1 MSLFKFMV
9 YCLFVY
15 VSIVSLPAHA
25 EQSVANPE
33 TTDAASTVTQQW
45 IKERK
50 AVITKAQAALKKAR
64 KALQAEEQALQKK
77 IDSLAKTEKITQ
89 PMLED
94 AAKKRQ
100 TANQKVEELRVE
112 RQRVQ
117 DSLDKHSARLTELQ
131 TTLQKLTQIPRA
143 ELTVDQNQEISAV
156 KKDVALYKPAVE
168 LGQQYLELLK
178 TQTELAIKQTLVAI
192 EWHSQL
198 QTVHQTHLLKERE
211 RAITDSQATLARH
224 KETLLAAQ
232 SDMPNKIAA
241 LKTAEST
248 VDMLKKQFDKAALD
262 KQTVEVEVKNLES
275 EQQSAKSNLDNK
287 SKHLKEQEE
296 KLENIRKTPPV
307 EPEQMPLH
315 EKRIAVLDN
324 HIKLQK
330 KALKL
335 EQQQL
340 DLVTPHIEQA
350 KNRLDIARRWYDKLQ
365 TVYHLRQKQELEK
378 QIQQE
383 QQRYLD
389 MAAKL
394 HKELDFIPALEKNSA
409 QRYLLGVKIQ
419 EANEFAQRVVRQLTI
434 RHIRNQFHQWEK
446 MAEEREEMRD
456 IDISQSKLDNT
467 KAVITELNTFRL
479 KLQEIQTLLEKKMAA
494 FEKQQEVVKE
504 QGEILSGQAL
514 SNNTEAQKLLTKL
527 KNLISQELDHVL
539 PLLKN
544 GYELLKWLEKVYREN
559 LHRALLRQRHLPSA
573 EWWSL
578 IKEIG
583 TIPSIVLQHLQH
595 TGREFWKVFQQT
607 SKQRWLIIG
616 ILMLVW
622 LSLVIG
628 LSVWAKRIFKTSDS
642 VEKRGSLLKN
652 LGNGSSPSVFNT
664 PKLPSLGGGME
675 GFPSLLLVGLR
686 LWQKNTVTIAVT
698 GVFLLIIWLTQANQ
712 LSTLVALILLL
723 TWLGGKLLIDLSGL
737 LLSASESKS
746 QYTTKLSRQVRWT
759 IIVLGLLIVI
769 TALLHLESEGQVGL
783 SLPTRDLVDTLFMVL
798 LVLTIPV
805 FMRVRMLILTLMRT
819 THTKGYWLL
828 AINLISLLLPGII
841 LVVSILGVT
850 GYIPLGWTLAHYS
863 SLFLLVLFAWLI
875 ARGILNEL
883 VGLWKNSVLEDDS
896 QSGSLW
902 AEDLIPLVHK
912 LLGLALLGLVVIAIL
927 GLSGGYS
934 DVAIREDIEKVLF
947 FSFITFENGNQIT
960 VLGVLLSLLLVW
972 LVFWLGGWFRRV
984 SYRWLL
990 IQITDTGIRH
1000 SLSVFIQ
1007 YIVILV
1013 GLLIALKTFGIDPTA
1028 LVVLA
1033 GAVGVGIGFGL
1044 QNIADNFV
1052 SGILL
1057 LIERPLQ
1064 VGDFV
1069 EIESPQGADI
1079 VYSGTVILIGIRSL
1093 TLETEDSKKVVVP
1106 NSKLISGPFTNW
1118 AGCRTTDESGDEGE
1132 GEGTVLHTD
1141 LDIGISYDSDPH
1153 LAENLIKA
1161 VLEEMPEVL
1170 SEQAFG
1176 IYLLGF
1182 ADFKINFRVD
1192 YYIDS
1197 QSANSAQ
1204 VKSKVL
1210 FGIWDRFKEAGI
1222 KMPYPPQGLPLQSVS

>member
-15 VSIVSLPAHA
+15 VSIVGLPAQA

-33 TTDAASTVTQQW
+33 TTEAASTVTLQW
-45 IKERK
+45 IKARK
-50 AVITKAQAALKKAR
+50 AAITKAQAALKQDR
-64 KALQAEEQALQKK
+64 KALQAEEQTRQNR
-77 IDSLAKTEKITQ
+77 IDSLAKPENITQ
-89 PMLED
+89 QMLED
-94 AAKKRQ
+94 AAKKRD

-117 DSLDKHSARLTELQ
+117 DSLDKHSARFTELQ
-131 TTLQKLTQIPRA
+131 TTLQKLSQIPRA
-143 ELTVDQNQEISAV
+143 ELTVVQNQERTAV
-156 KKDVALYKPAVE
+156 EKDVALYKPAVE
-168 LGQQYLELLK
+168 LGQQYLELFK
-178 TQTELAIKQTLVAI
+178 TQTELAIKQALVAI
-192 EWHSQL
+192 EWDSQL
-198 QTVHQTHLLKERE
+198 QTAHQTHLLKKRE
-211 RAITDSQATLARH
+211 QAITDNQTALAH
-224 KETLLAAQ
+224 YKETLHAAQ
-232 SDMPNKIAA
+232 SDLPNKIAA
-241 LKTAEST
+241 LETTEST
-248 VDMLKKQFDKAALD
+248 VDMLKERFEKALRD
-262 KQTVEVEVKNLES
+262 KQNVENDVNNLES
-275 EQQSAKSNLDNK
+275 ERQSAKTNLDKK
-287 SKHLKEQEE
+287 SKYLKEQEE
-296 KLENIRKTPPV
+296 KLENLRKTPPV

-315 EKRIAVLDN
+315 EKRIAVFEN
-324 HIKLQK
+324 NIKLQK
-330 KALKL
+330 KAREL

-340 DLVTPHIEQA
+340 DVVTQRIEQA
-350 KNRLDIARRWYDKLQ
+350 KKRLALATQWYDKLQ
-365 TVYHLRQKQELEK
+365 AVYHLRQKQALEK
-378 QIQQE
+378 QIQQK

-389 MAAKL
+389 MVA
-394 HKELDFIPALEKNSA
+394 ELRQELELIPALEENSA
-409 QRYLLGVKIQ
+409 QRELLKIKIQ
-419 EANEFAQRVVRQLTI
+419 EANEFAQRAGRQLTI
-434 RHIRNQFHQWEK
+434 RHIREQFHQWEK
-446 MAEEREEMRD
+446 MAEERKEATD
-456 IDISQSKLDNT
+456 LSQSKLDNT
-467 KAVITELNTFRL
+467 KAVIAKLNTSISES
-479 KLQEIQTLLEKKMAA
+479 QEIQTQLEKKMATL
-494 FEKQQEVVKE
+494 EKQQEVVKE
-504 QGEILSGQAL
+504 QGEILSGLAL
-514 SNNTEAQKLLTKL
+514 SKNTQAQKLLTKL
-527 KNLISQELDHVL
+527 KNIIRQELDQVR
-539 PLLKN
+539 PLLKK
-544 GYELLKWLEKVYREN
+544 GDELLKRIENIYREN
-559 LHRALLRQRHLPSA
+559 MHRALLRQRDLPNSA
-573 EWWSL
+573 VAWWGL

-595 TGREFWKVFQQT
+595 TGRGFWQAFQQA

-616 ILMLVW
+616 LVMLVW

-628 LSVWAKRIFKTSDS
+628 LSAWAKRIFKTSDS
-642 VEKRGSLLKN
+642 IEKHGSLLKH
-652 LGNGSSPSVFNT
+652 LGKGSSPSVFNT
-664 PKLPSLGGGME
+664 PKLPSLGGGMD

-686 LWQKNTVTIAVT
+686 LWQKNAVSIAVT
-698 GVFLLIIWLTQANQ
+698 GVFLLLIWLTQPNH
-712 LSTLVALILLL
+712 LSTIVTLILLL

-737 LLSASESKS
+737 LLSASEFKS
-746 QYTTKLSRQVRWT
+746 QDMTKLSRQVRWT

-769 TALLHLESEGQVGL
+769 TALVHQESEGQVGL
-783 SLPTRDLVDTLFMVL
+783 SLTARDLVDTLFMVL
-798 LVLTIPV
+798 LVLTIPI
-805 FMRVRMLILTLMRT
+805 FMRVRLLILTLMRT

-828 AINLISLLLPGII
+828 AINLITLLLPGLI
-841 LVVSILGVT
+841 LAVSILGVM
-850 GYIPLGWTLAHYS
+850 GYIPLGWTVAHYS

-883 VGLWKNSVLEDDS
+883 IGVWKNSVSKDDS

-912 LLGLALLGLVVIAIL
+912 LLGLALLGLAVIAVL
-927 GLSGGYS
+927 GLTGGYS
-934 DVAIREDIEKVLF
+934 DVAIKEDIERMLY
-947 FSFITFENGNQIT
+947 FSFVTFKNGNQIT

-972 LVFWLGGWFRRV
+972 FVFWLAGWFRRV

-990 IQITDTGIRH
+990 IQISDAGIRH

-1013 GLLIALKTFGIDPTA
+1013 GLLIALKVFGIDPTA

-1057 LIERPLQ
+1057 LVERPLQ

-1069 EIESPQGADI
+1069 EIESPQGNDI

-1118 AGCRTTDESGDEGE
+1118 AGCRTTDEGEGEDE

-1170 SEQAFG
+1170 SEPAFG

-1197 QSANSAQ
+1197 QSSNSAQ

-1222 KMPYPPQGLPLQSVS
+1222 KMPYPPQGLPLQSVC

>member
-15 VSIVSLPAHA
+15 VSIVGLPAHA

-33 TTDAASTVTQQW
+33 TTDAASTVTPQW

-50 AVITKAQAALKKAR
+50 AQITKAQAALKKAR
-64 KALQAEEQALQKK
+64 KALQAEEQTLQKR

-89 PMLED
+89 QMLEK
-94 AAKKRQ
+94 AAKERQ

-112 RQRVQ
+112 RKNVQ

-131 TTLQKLTQIPRA
+131 TTLQKLSQFPRA
-143 ELTVDQNQEISAV
+143 ELTVAQNKERTAV
-156 KKDVALYKPAVE
+156 EKDVALYKPAVE

-178 TQTELAIKQTLVAI
+178 TQTEQAIKQTLVAI

-198 QTVHQTHLLKERE
+198 QTLHQTHMLKERE
-211 RAITDSQATLARH
+211 QAITDNQAALVRH
-224 KETLLAAQ
+224 KETLQAAQ
-232 SDMPNKIAA
+232 SDLPNKIAA
-241 LKTAEST
+241 LETAEST
-248 VDMLKKQFDKAALD
+248 VDMLKERFEKAALD
-262 KQTVEVEVKNLES
+262 KQKVEVDVKNLDLER
-275 EQQSAKSNLDNK
+275 QSAKTNLDNQT
-287 SKHLKEQEE
+287 KHLKEQEE

-307 EPEQMPLH
+307 EPEQLPLH
-315 EKRIAVLDN
+315 EKRIAVFEND
-324 HIKLQK
+324 IKLQK
-330 KALKL
+330 KALEL

-340 DLVTPHIEQA
+340 DVVTQRIEQA
-350 KNRLDIARRWYDKLQ
+350 KKRLALATQWYDKLQ
-365 TVYHLRQKQELEK
+365 AVYHLRQKQELEK

-389 MAAKL
+389 LAAELRHKL
-394 HKELDFIPALEKNSA
+394 DLIPALEKNSA
-409 QRYLLGVKIQ
+409 QRYLLGVEIQ
-419 EANEFAQRVVRQLTI
+419 GANEFAQRAVRQLNI
-434 RHIRNQFHQWEK
+434 RHIRDQFRQWEK
-446 MAEEREEMRD
+446 MAEERQETT
-456 IDISQSKLDNT
+456 DISQSKLDNT
-467 KAVITELNTFRL
+467 KAVITELNTFIL
-479 KLQEIQTLLEKKMAA
+479 DLQALQTLLENKMAA
-494 FEKQQEVVKE
+494 LEKQQEVVKE
-504 QGEILSGQAL
+504 QGGILSGQAL
-514 SNNTEAQKLLTKL
+514 SKNTQAQKLLTQL
-527 KNLISQELDHVL
+527 KNVLRQELDQVR
-539 PLLKN
+539 PLLKK
-544 GYELLKWLEKVYREN
+544 GDELLKRLEKVYREN
-559 LHRALLRQRHLPSA
+559 MHRALLRQRDLPNSA
-573 EWWSL
+573 VEWWSL
-578 IKEIG
+578 LKEIG
-583 TIPSIVLQHLQH
+583 TIPSIVIQHSQH
-595 TGREFWKVFQQT
+595 TGRGFWQAFQQA

-616 ILMLVW
+616 LVMLVW

-628 LSVWAKRIFKTSDS
+628 LSAWAKRIFKTSDS
-642 VEKRGSLLKN
+642 VEKRGSLLKH
-652 LGNGSSPSVFNT
+652 LGKGSSPSVFNT
-664 PKLPSLGGGME
+664 PKLPSLGGGGME

-686 LWQKNTVTIAVT
+686 LWQKNTVTITVT
-698 GVFLLIIWLTQANQ
+698 GVFLLLIWLTQPNH

-737 LLSASESKS
+737 LLSASEFKS
-746 QYTTKLSRQVRWT
+746 QDMSKLSRQVRWT

-769 TALLHLESEGQVGL
+769 TALVHHESEGQVGL
-783 SLPTRDLVDTLFMVL
+783 SLTARDLVDTLFMVL
-798 LVLTIPV
+798 LVLIIPI
-805 FMRVRMLILTLMRT
+805 FMRVRLLILTLMRT

-828 AINLISLLLPGII
+828 AINLISLLLPSII
-841 LVVSILGVT
+841 LVVSILGMT
-850 GYIPLGWTLAHYS
+850 GYIPLGWTVAHYF

-875 ARGILNEL
+875 ARGIINDL
-883 VGLWKNSVLEDDS
+883 VGLWKNWVSKDDS
-896 QSGSLW
+896 QSASLW

-912 LLGLALLGLVVIAIL
+912 LLGLALLGLAVIAVL
-927 GLSGGYS
+927 GLTGGYS
-934 DVAIREDIEKVLF
+934 DVAIKEDIEKVLF
-947 FSFITFENGNQIT
+947 FSFMTFENGNKIT

-984 SYRWLL
+984 SYRWLF
-990 IQITDTGIRH
+990 IQISDTGMRH

-1007 YIVILV
+1007 YLVILV

-1028 LVVLA
+1028 LAVFA
-1033 GAVGVGIGFGL
+1033 GAVGVGIGFGM

-1057 LIERPLQ
+1057 LVERPLQ

-1069 EIESPQGADI
+1069 EIESPQGGGI
-1079 VYSGTVILIGIRSL
+1079 VYSGTVIQIGIRSL

-1106 NSKLISGPFTNW
+1106 NSKLISGLFTNW
-1118 AGCRTTDESGDEGE
+1118 AGCRTTDEGEDDGD

-1170 SEQAFG
+1170 NDQAFG

-1182 ADFKINFRVD
+1182 ADFKVNFRVD

-1222 KMPYPPQGLPLQSVS
+1222 KMPYPVYQMEA